1 MSFITN
7 CGRGKISEL
16 FITESERQF
25 GNCND
30 DYGQYAIERYE
41 FCVVS
46 VSRLRDHIE
55 LTATSKRALST
66 TTTSRFLSP
75 TQTRTLFDSR
85 RHQVTGS
92 IVLNRPDWSPRGICK
107 QYIDACA
114 N

>member
-85 RHQVTGS
+85 RHQ
-92 IVLNRPDWSPRGICK
+92 
-107 QYIDACA
+107 
-114 N
+114 